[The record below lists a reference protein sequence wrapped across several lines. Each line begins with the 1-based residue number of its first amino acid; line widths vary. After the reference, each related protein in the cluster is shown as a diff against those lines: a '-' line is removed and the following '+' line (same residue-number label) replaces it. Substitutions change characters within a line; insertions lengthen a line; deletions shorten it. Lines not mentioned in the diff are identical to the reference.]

1 MKRILKERDRL
12 LRRLARVT
20 GMTGAL
26 GALLCLMVPTGSTPG
41 ALAWGML
48 GCLAVAAAVGLATG
62 RDAVGSSVA
71 VVASAGAAVIAIAL
85 VSGRLQPSTAT
96 AVVLLSGISAASV
109 AFILVV
115 RPRLRVPLALF
126 AVISI
131 GLGTA
136 ASFRPGGSPGLAM
149 LSMSLTWLGAI
160 AVALW
165 IERAIEVAISRI
177 DEVGGAHRAER
188 LASELEARQRQD
200 ARLLHD
206 TVLATLSLLAHAGV
220 GVAPETL
227 REQAREDARLLRQ
240 LRLDATAS
248 SQAASTFF
256 TPEPPEDDEAL
267 GSTLE
272 SVKQRFG
279 RMGLDV
285 HWHGTGQVLLPRE
298 TLDALLGAMAECLEN
313 VRRHSG
319 VAEADVTVTDDA
331 TTVRAM
337 VTDAGVGF
345 DVAAVDSERLG
356 FAESVVGRL
365 HAVGGRVRLFS
376 SPGSGTTV
384 MLEVP
389 KP

>member
-26 GALLCLMVPTGSTPG
+26 GALLCLMVPTGGAPG
-41 ALAWGML
+41 AMAWGML
-48 GCLAVAAAVGLATG
+48 GCLATAAAVGLATG

-71 VVASAGAAVIAIAL
+71 VVAASGAAVLAIAL
-85 VSGRLQPSTAT
+85 ASNRLYPSTAT
-96 AVVLLSGISAASV
+96 AVVLLSGLAAASV
-109 AFILVV
+109 AFLLVV
-115 RPRLRVPLALF
+115 HRRRRIPLALL
-126 AVISI
+126 AAIAI

-136 ASFRPGGSPGLAM
+136 ASFRPGGLPGLAM
-149 LSMSLTWLGAI
+149 LSMSLVWLGMVAI
-160 AVALW
+160 ALW
-165 IERAIEVAISRI
+165 IDRAIGVAISRI

-240 LRLDATAS
+240 LRLDATAAP
-248 SQAASTFF
+248 QAAATFF
-256 TPEPPEDDEAL
+256 TPEPPDDDEGL
-267 GSTLE
+267 GATLE

-279 RMGLDV
+279 RMGLEV

-319 VAEADVTVTDDA
+319 VVEADVTVTDDQA
-331 TTVRAM
+331 TVRAM
-337 VTDAGVGF
+337 ITDAGVGF
-345 DVAAVDSERLG
+345 DVSTVDPERLG